1 MTIERRQVKEALVLN
16 KQNKEMHRLDKITN
30 SFIAYKILL
39 SY

>member
-16 KQNKEMHRLDKITN
+16 KQNKEMHRLDKIKN
-30 SFIAYKILL
+30 SFIFYQTLL